1 MNPIET
7 EPIEEPQLD
16 PAPVEESVA
25 PETPEPARAEQELDY
40 ERIVNGVAE
49 RIASAAQQY
58 QHQAHDPYSEVAD
71 MIWENP
77 AGAIQRT
84 VDIAT
89 QNAIEAMMP
98 FVHPVSQSAGIQH
111 VSNGLNDTGREFVQR
126 FVHDNKIDP
135 ALLNDPMV
143 ADLVRSKAELYQMK
157 QTGQPIPSTEGVGGM
172 PLSNLDADTR
182 RELTGIERL
191 YRNLNI
197 KFDPAKLI
205 GRMK

>member
-7 EPIEEPQLD
+7 EPIEEPQYE
-16 PAPVEESVA
+16 PEAAEETHQ
-25 PETPEPARAEQELDY
+25 PEPHEPEPAAPELDY

-49 RIASAAQQY
+49 RIASAAQHY
-58 QHQAHDPYSEVAD
+58 QHQPHDPYSEVAD
-71 MIWENP
+71 MIWEDP

-98 FVHPVSQSAGIQH
+98 FVHPVTQNAGMQH
-111 VSNGLNDTGREFVQR
+111 VTTGLNDSGREFVQR
-126 FVHDNKIDP
+126 FVHENQIDP

-143 ADLVRSKAELYQMK
+143 ADLVRSKAELYQLK
-157 QTGQPIPSTEGVGGM
+157 QTGQPIPSTEGAGGFPM
-172 PLSNLDADTR
+172 SNLDADTR